1 MTKKPTFKKAGAAP
15 FILILLILGGL
26 LTALLATSV
35 WQALFQIVLVI
46 PLVVITWKLLKAE

>member
-35 WQALFQIVLVI
+35 WQALFQIALVI

>member
-26 LTALLATSV
+26 LTALLASSV

>member
-46 PLVVITWKLLKAE
+46 PLVMITWKLLKAE